1 MTLASPEDITRE
13 VLHAL
18 GAELEANVASLANG
32 NLDVS
37 AVICWVKKIDRLLSL
52 VADANAAVYSGELL
66 QCLYSVKQGC
76 PLSENAYRALALLS
90 DYCVYYHGA
99 NDQLS
104 VAELNRLRLQ
114 NGKRGNGSLA
124 NSHNTEVSECLL
136 NDTWRTSVAVDWLG
150 AQLPELESLLVRYFD
165 SRSNTA
171 VAVEF
176 AVRLQWKRVSTFFNF
191 FDESSSIENS
201 LPDREEALQSTVF
214 MSQQLSIWRANLG
227 GSIQGRHYAS
237 AQLAL
242 SNVALLKCLHKRF
255 SELCDLF
262 SASDCVRETMQS
274 VDGKAVELTV
284 IEHMCHAV
292 RKTISF
298 VSVAENVVPLLH
310 GYLDLLS
317 RTCWYWTATDTSI
330 RNGSL
335 PLVLLARLVV
345 SVESCLAQ
353 VLVSICKV
361 DDSFSVSLRS
371 WESHLDTSLELAS
384 QVSSELFSPIAW
396 YAEMDRELIAGEWS
410 RESMAASRLLSILS
424 DSLCAESID
433 EIFHACN
440 RLQKLSALGNNRMLS
455 QSLQEI
461 TILLTAV
468 QEQRLFLDPKPKI
481 ILAEFVNVLRQDKKI
496 LEEISESAEKAL
508 MQIVARAKEWVWLAK
523 YTALRQSDSE
533 QEQSNSID
541 HGAGFI
547 TLNQWP
553 KYLAEN
559 TRRIAIAAKTITE
572 CLCPSREFDALNTA
586 LVLELRVLWMGSQK
600 LGVYRIT
607 QVSELLLRLH
617 QNFSVV
623 KDEKTYQACRALLLN
638 AHRALRKSLNQ
649 AAARKRVTFTRD
661 LLNELYCALDSQLP
675 RQGVGDCEKTMHF
688 AFSSEAAQRAVLIRR
703 YSESFFTQYPHQSKP
718 MRDFDATKM
727 LLRELHTLKG
737 SALMFGDNKLSTI
750 CHQYESLVLSWIDAT
765 PNSSCDSTDLA
776 LLKSKKTQVNA
787 LIEQLDKNVVLLRGK
802 HSNTSPENTLFGKNK
817 AVPAD
822 GAAIGNAAV
831 SDYRVMELISKISA
845 DHAAMSH
852 VMSSSN
858 PYTSD
863 TKISLL
869 GSLLHEHHSSI
880 VQLKQCMT
888 LSAKKSFSSITSRLD
903 TLVKMH
909 SLSLDKEI
917 HFVVENADIE
927 VESSIVELLVAPL
940 EHLLRN
946 AVDHGIELPKDRLAI
961 GKSER
966 GVIRLR
972 FAKVHKRELS
982 VVVSDDGIGIAEQVQ
997 QNDCLEALC
1006 QLGFSTKSAVSM
1018 SSGHGLGLAA
1028 VKQALS
1034 YLRAKLTMTF
1044 TPQRGTS
1051 FRIVVP
1057 LS

>member
-1 MTLASPEDITRE
+1 MTLVSPEDITRK
-13 VLHAL
+13 VLHFLA
-18 GAELEANVASLANG
+18 AELETSVASLANG

-37 AVICWVKKIDRLLSL
+37 AVNCLVKRIDGFLFL
-52 VADANAAVYSGELL
+52 VADANAVAYSGELL
-66 QCLYSVKQGC
+66 KCLLAVKQDC
-76 PLSENAYRALALLS
+76 KPSENSYRALALLG
-90 DYCVYYHGA
+90 DYCLNYQGKS
-99 NDQLS
+99 DQLS

-114 NGKRGNGSLA
+114 AGKRGNGCLA
-124 NSHNTEVSECLL
+124 NNHNTEVSECLL
-136 NDTWRTSVAVDWLG
+136 NDTWRTSVAVDWLS
-150 AQLPELESLLVRYFD
+150 AQLPELESLLVRYCD
-165 SRSNTA
+165 TRSSTA

-201 LPDREEALQSTVF
+201 LPEREVALQSTLF

-227 GSIQGRHYAS
+227 GSIQARHYAS
-237 AQLAL
+237 THLAL

-262 SASDCVRETMQS
+262 SASDCVSETMES
-274 VDGKAVELTV
+274 VAEKAVELTA
-284 IEHMCHAV
+284 IEHSCHFA

-310 GYLDLLS
+310 QYLDLLS

-345 SVESCLAQ
+345 SIESCLSQ
-353 VLVSICKV
+353 FLVSIYKT
-361 DDSFSVSLRS
+361 DDNLFSTLRF
-371 WESHLDTSLELAS
+371 WESNLNTSLELAS
-384 QVSSELFSPIAW
+384 QLRSELFAPITR
-396 YAEMDRELIAGEWS
+396 YAEMDRELIASEWA
-410 RESMAASRLLSILS
+410 RESEAASRLPSSLS

-433 EIFHACN
+433 EIFHVCN
-440 RLQKLSALGNNRMLS
+440 RLQKISALGKNRMLS
-455 QSLQEI
+455 QFLREI
-461 TILLTAV
+461 TVLLTAV
-468 QEQRLFLDPKPKI
+468 QEKRLFLDPMPKI
-481 ILAEFVNVLRQDKKI
+481 IIAEFVNVLRQNRRI
-496 LEEISESAEKAL
+496 LEEISEGAEKTL
-508 MQIVARAKEWVWLAK
+508 MQIVARAKEWVWLEK
-523 YTALRQSDSE
+523 YTALRQSAFE
-533 QEQSNSID
+533 QDQPSSIV
-541 HGAGFI
+541 HGADCL

-559 TRRIAIAAKTITE
+559 TRRIAISAKTIAE
-572 CLCPSREFDALNTA
+572 CLCPSREFDELNAA

-600 LGVYRIT
+600 LRVYRIT
-607 QVSELLLRLH
+607 QVSEILLRLH
-617 QNFSVV
+617 QKFSVV
-623 KDEKTYQACRALLLN
+623 KDEKTYQAYRALLLN
-638 AHRALRKSLNQ
+638 AHRELRKSLNQ
-649 AAARKRVTFTRD
+649 AAARKRVTFPRD
-661 LLNELYCALDSQLP
+661 LLNELYCALDSTQS
-675 RQGVGDCEKTMHF
+675 RRFVDDCEQTMHF

-703 YSESFFTQYPHQSKP
+703 YSENLFTQYPHQEKS
-718 MRDFDATKM
+718 MREFDATKM

-750 CHQYESLVLSWIDAT
+750 CHQYESLVLSWIDEA

-776 LLKSKKTQVNA
+776 LLQSKKTQVNA

-802 HSNTSPENTLFGKNK
+802 HSNHSPENTLFGKQK
-817 AVPAD
+817 AVPAE
-822 GAAIGNAAV
+822 GAAICNAAV

-845 DHAAMSH
+845 DHVAMLH

-869 GSLLHEHHSSI
+869 GSLLNEHHSSI

-917 HFVVENADIE
+917 HFIVENADIE

-946 AVDHGIELPKDRLAI
+946 AVDHGIELPKDRLTI

-972 FAKVHKRELS
+972 FAKLNKRELS
-982 VVVSDDGIGIAEQVQ
+982 VVVSDDGNGIGQQVQ
-997 QNDCLEALC
+997 QNDCLETLC
-1006 QLGFSTKSAVSM
+1006 QVGFSTKSAVSM

-1051 FRIVVP
+1051 FHIVVP